1 MYVFTLEPLLTQ
13 RKHIEEALQKE
24 LAAIQEQFNARSQA
38 LQDLIA
44 SRERW
49 GARLRRIG
57 AAGARIADL
66 RLYTEYFKR
75 LSIEAY
81 EMQQALDR
89 LEENLTAKRDEV
101 VEAMKGRKILE
112 NLKEKGLQAHR
123 EKIRKQE
130 MKSADETAIS
140 LFNRQ

>member
-13 RKHIEEALQKE
+13 RKHIEESLQKE
-24 LAAIQEQFNARSQA
+24 LAAIQEQFNVRTNA
-38 LQDLIA
+38 LQELIV
-44 SRERW
+44 SRERCS
-49 GARLRRIG
+49 AKLRRIG
-57 AAGARIADL
+57 AEGARIAEL

-81 EMQQALDR
+81 EMQQALER
-89 LEENLTAKRDEV
+89 LEENLAAKRDEV

-112 NLKEKGLQAHR
+112 NLKEKGLQADR
-123 EKIRKQE
+123 EKLRKQE